1 VIRNLFLLV
10 AAVVALAG
18 CSAKPSLPPCPK
30 GKICLQIGN
39 TSEPLTLDPHKST
52 GTWEDRI
59 ESDLFIGLVQSA
71 PDGSPIPGVAKSWT
85 VSADGLT
92 WTFHLRDSVWSDGVP
107 VTAQDFVFSIRRIL
121 SPATASEYA
130 SNLYAIKN
138 AQAVSDGK
146 LPPTAL
152 GVEAPDAHTV
162 IIRLEHPAA
171 YLLEL
176 AKHHTMYAV
185 PEHVIA
191 KWGDA
196 WVKPEHIVG
205 NGPYTLKAWRLGNYV
220 QVVKNPKFFDADKIC
235 VDEVYY
241 YPTADAISAERQVAR
256 GELDINTDIQSNRI
270 SLLREKMPGYVH
282 TNTYLGTVYMAFNR
296 SEKAGYPPLR
306 DKRVRQALTMS
317 IDRDFIANKLL
328 RGGQKPAY
336 QFVPPGT
343 ANYTSPPLPEWVSWP
358 FAKRQAEARR
368 LLKEAGYG
376 PGHPLKVE
384 IKHRNSADPMLFMPS
399 IQADW
404 KEIGVEATLAQEE
417 VQIAYADYRARN
429 YQIADA
435 GWIGDYNDPMTFLYL
450 NRSNTGAQNYG
461 DYMNPAYDA
470 LLTKADNTPDPKAR
484 AALLAQAEAMMLD
497 DAPIVPLYFY
507 INKNLVNPKITGFV
521 DNIVDQHRARWLCV
535 KPPAEGSR

>member
-1 VIRNLFLLV
+1 MIRNLFLLV